1 MAHDETTNVDAEKA
15 YEEKVHNEILDTAIE
30 AIHRRFLTHGTLYAD
45 LSFLDPKNFPLIR
58 NSALPESALEDL
70 SKCLVKF
77 DSRATA
83 DNLKSELKSLAGQW
97 DKLKQSPL
105 EEYTIRTV
113 EEGPDGKEE
122 DMDIKNKSCESCKE
136 CPMCCFQILQ
146 RFNMLTDAYHLL
158 GLAYKFL
165 LTLSITQVACERSF
179 SMLKYIK
186 SKLRSCL
193 SSSNLEGFM
202 LMAIEKD
209 ILVDL
214 DTDAIIDKVAE
225 KSEMMKKLL
234 L

>member
-1 MAHDETTNVDAEKA
+1 MAHFMQ
-15 YEEKVHNEILDTAIE
+15 IC
-30 AIHRRFLTHGTLYAD
+30 
-45 LSFLDPKNFPLIR
+45 KNFPRIR
-58 NSALPESALEDL
+58 NSALPESAPEDL

-83 DNLKSELKSLAGQW
+83 DNLKSELK
-97 DKLKQSPL
+97 QSPL
-105 EEYTIRTV
+105 EECTIRTV

-122 DMDIKNKSCESCKE
+122 DKKTVSPAKSAQCAV
-136 CPMCCFQILQ
+136 F
-146 RFNMLTDAYHLL
+146 RFSKDSTCSHI
-158 GLAYKFL
+158 LAYTFL

-193 SSSNLEGFM
+193 SSSHLEGFM

-209 ILVDL
+209 ILVDS
-214 DTDAIIDKVAE
+214 DTIIDRVAE
-225 KSEMMKKLL
+225 KSEMMKTLL